1 MSKALDASLKEL
13 KSIDGTLH
21 ASLSSE
27 YEALITS
34 ALELEKWPIARL
46 ISVFERQ
53 DLNQFVLRHGIIKS
67 LEKQTDNKRAF
78 TLGITGTPGAGKST
92 LVGELCQ
99 ALLKQSPEMS
109 IAVLAIDPSSVE
121 SGGALL
127 GDRTRVNFPLSD
139 NRLFFRS
146 QASHQDLGGM
156 GRLSYQVHRLLSHI
170 FDLVIIETVGIGQSE
185 IEVQQLAD
193 HTMLVMQPLAGDQV
207 QFMKAGIMEVPNSF
221 VINKCDEEKLSK
233 SSKHLLRSSLKIAK
247 IAAPGT
253 SEETPI
259 FMCSA
264 LHRKGITELAD
275 YVTEQRTSERA
286 KDKDQTI
293 CDYFIKKWLHQ
304 SFGEFGEVMLGDTA
318 PNLSGLSYEEAEIAL
333 RKAIYL
339 ALQQYF

>member
-1 MSKALDASLKEL
+1 MNKALDASLKEL

-21 ASLSSE
+21 GPLDSE

-53 DLNQFVLRHGIIKS
+53 ELNQFVLRHGIIKA
-67 LEKQTDNKRAF
+67 LEKQTNNKRAF

-92 LVGELCQ
+92 LIGELCQ
-99 ALLKQSPEMS
+99 ALLKQAPEMS
-109 IAVLAIDPSSVE
+109 IAVLAIDPSSTE

-127 GDRTRVNFPLSD
+127 GDRTRVNFPLND
-139 NRLFFRS
+139 KRLFFRS

-221 VINKCDEEKLSK
+221 VINKCDEEDLAKRSI
-233 SSKHLLRSSLKIAK
+233 HLLRSSLKLAK
-247 IAAPGT
+247 IATPGT
-253 SEETPI
+253 ENETPI
-259 FMCSA
+259 FLCSA
-264 LHRKGITELAD
+264 LHRKGIPELAE
-275 YVTEQRTSERA
+275 YVVKQGITNRSAT
-286 KDKDQTI
+286 KDQEI
-293 CDYFIKKWLHQ
+293 CDYFIQKWLEQ
-304 SFGEFGEVMLGDTA
+304 SFGEFGDVILGGTK
-318 PNLSGLSYEEAEIAL
+318 PNLKGLSYEEAEIEL
-333 RKAIYL
+333 RKSVYL
-339 ALQQYF
+339 ALQKYF